1 MRNDTEKI
9 RLIQPENTKTT
20 KWSGG
25 TTTQLTIC
33 PEGAVYADRD
43 FIWRLSSAVVED
55 EESDFT
61 PLPDYD
67 RLIVMQGAPVELT
80 HDGGPVIRLA
90 PWQVHAFDGE
100 AATRSKGKGLDFNL
114 MLRKG
119 AAAGSLRVTEG
130 KAGEAVAA
138 EVPAGC
144 GQKPDAAAGSVKEPD
159 ARVEKTGSPVYAV
172 YSSESD
178 LEIEAAGDVLQL
190 KKGGLALIP
199 DPAGE
204 ISVRPAQDAHIIT
217 AVIRGR

>member
-1 MRNDTEKI
+1 MRKDTEKI

-25 TTTQLTIC
+25 TTTQLAIC

-90 PWQVHAFDGE
+90 PWQVHAFDGA

-130 KAGEAVAA
+130 KAGEVYAVETLAGGGQETDA
-138 EVPAGC
+138 PA
-144 GQKPDAAAGSVKEPD
+144 
-159 ARVEKTGSPVYAV
+159 EKTGSPVYAV
-172 YSSESD
+172 YSSESA

-190 KKGGLALIP
+190 KKGGLALIS